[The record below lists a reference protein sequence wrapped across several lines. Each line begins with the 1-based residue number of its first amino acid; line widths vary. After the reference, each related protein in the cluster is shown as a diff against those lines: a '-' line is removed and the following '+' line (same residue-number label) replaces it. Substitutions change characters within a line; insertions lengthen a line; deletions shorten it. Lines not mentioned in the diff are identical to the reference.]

1 MAKPYKRGDSRF
13 WWIAPVINGVQVPQ
27 STKTT
32 DYQDALDMLRR
43 LEGRI
48 AEGQLTPASTR
59 VLFGD
64 LADDLLRDYR
74 VKNRRSLA
82 DLKRR
87 LDKHILP
94 LLGSFRASSITAG
107 TIAEYIERRQA
118 HLDAKGNPDPAANA
132 SINRELAAIKRAYAI
147 GRKTGKVVGGPVIEM
162 LPEDNERETAF
173 SDAQFASIHR
183 HANATLKDVLTVAY
197 WTGWRKTSILRM
209 EWSRVD
215 FVGGWIR
222 LEAVQTKNRKAT
234 KFPLVPEL
242 LTLFNRLRAE
252 TDRIQKERGIIIS
265 RVFHRNGEPVK
276 SVRKA
281 FEFARRKAGVPGH
294 WMHDFRRTAVRALA
308 SLGYDYKTIMDC
320 CGFKTVAMV
329 IRYMGPTPDERIR
342 EAGDRLQAKRTRT
355 TF

>member
-1 MAKPYKRGDSRF
+1 MALPYKRGDSGF
-13 WWIAPVINGVQVPQ
+13 WWIAPTINGVQVPQ
-27 STKTT
+27 STKTS
-32 DYQDALDMLRR
+32 DYHDALDILRR

-48 AEGQLTPASTR
+48 ADGQLTPASTR
-59 VLFGD
+59 VLFSD
-64 LADDLLRDYR
+64 LAKDLERDYG
-74 VKNRRSLA
+74 VMDRRSTP

-87 LDKHILP
+87 LKKHVLP
-94 LLGSFRASSITAG
+94 LLGNLRASSITKS
-107 TIAEYIERRQA
+107 TITEYIERRQGE
-118 HLDAKGNPDPAANA
+118 HAKPA
-132 SINRELAAIKRAYAI
+132 SINRELAAIKRAYAL
-147 GRKTGKVVGGPVIEM
+147 GRESGKVIGGPVVKL

-173 SDAQFASIHR
+173 SDAQFLSIHR
-183 HANATLKDVLTVAY
+183 HANVMLRDVMTVAY

-209 EWSRVD
+209 EWPQVD
-215 FVGGWIR
+215 FAGGWIS
-222 LEAVQTKNRKAT
+222 LLTVATKNRKAT

-242 LTLFNRLRAE
+242 LELFTRLRAE
-252 TDRIQKERGIIIS
+252 TDAIQKAHGIIVP
-265 RVFHRNGEPVK
+265 RVFHRNGQPVK

-281 FEFARRKAGVPGH
+281 FEIARRKAGVPGH

-342 EAGDRLQAKRTRT
+342 EVGERLQARRART